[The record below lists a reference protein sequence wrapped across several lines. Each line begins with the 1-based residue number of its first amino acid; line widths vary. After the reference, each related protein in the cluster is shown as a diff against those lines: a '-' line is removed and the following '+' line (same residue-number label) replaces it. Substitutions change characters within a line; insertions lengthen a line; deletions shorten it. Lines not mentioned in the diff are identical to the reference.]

1 MKFEVQLVLVTQVCV
16 YLFAL
21 KIAFFFGSIR
31 PEVLLG
37 EGALEVCSDRPCR
50 DKISMKL
57 QSSFD
62 EIALSC
68 RYSPVRLL
76 RIFGVSENASGG
88 LFLLFC
94 FVMNP
99 SGEIKIHLDVSL
111 WSLER

>member
-1 MKFEVQLVLVTQVCV
+1 ML
-16 YLFAL
+16 L
-21 KIAFFFGSIR
+21 KLHFFFSESIR

-37 EGALEVCSDRPCR
+37 EGVLEVCSDHTCR
-50 DKISMKL
+50 DTISMKL

-62 EIALSC
+62 EIAFSR
-68 RYSPVRLL
+68 RYSPIGLL
-76 RIFGVSENASGG
+76 RIFGVSEKASGG

-99 SGEIKIHLDVSL
+99 SGEIKIHLDISL